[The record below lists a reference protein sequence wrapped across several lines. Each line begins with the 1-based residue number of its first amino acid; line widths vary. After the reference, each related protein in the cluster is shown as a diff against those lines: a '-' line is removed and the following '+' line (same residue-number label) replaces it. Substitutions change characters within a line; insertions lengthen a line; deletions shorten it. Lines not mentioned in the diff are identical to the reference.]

1 MSSTEWFR
9 RTTWTDADR
18 VDFNARLKRS
28 RGASSKAQ
36 FLRLQALHLAEA
48 GHHDG
53 AIELL
58 DRLLTEFPDSIDI
71 AQGHAQKADSLVRL
85 GQTETAVGEYRAAL
99 QRERDFPNVRTN
111 AWLDFGWF
119 VVEKQLTGLY
129 DEVTRVV
136 DEFRDVGGL
145 RFPAMEYRYAAIQ
158 AWLADA
164 RGEKTQAREFAKTAL
179 GEAAEEHSG
188 LRYQSTVGLVGSERA
203 AFASHLRTLAGSQQ
217 SVALDGPA

>member
-9 RTTWTDADR
+9 RTTSTDADR

-36 FLRLQALHLAEA
+36 FLRLQVLHPAEA

-85 GQTETAVGEYRAAL
+85 GQTETAVEEYRAAL
-99 QRERDFPNVRTN
+99 QRERDFPNVRTS
-111 AWLDFGWF
+111 AWLDLGWF

-129 DEVTRVV
+129 DEVMRVV

-145 RFPAMEYRYAAIQ
+145 RFPVMEYRCAAIQ
-158 AWLADA
+158 ALLADA

-179 GEAAEEHSG
+179 GEAAKEHSG
-188 LRYQSTVGLVGSERA
+188 LRYQQRSGL
-203 AFASHLRTLAGSQQ
+203 LAPSARRSQ
-217 SVALDGPA
+217 AT